1 MHKVYQLAK
10 LHTTNQHHSMCQ
22 PAVATLEP
30 VHSCDA
36 SAETQTHCIASK
48 REKQKRASNPLRV
61 ECSFTGSPC
70 WTRTNDP
77 FGQKH
82 SRPARLERFARLLVS
97 SCSSIAYS
105 RRRRRQRLSQ
115 FTAAMRL
122 PKHKLAG
129 LGSIRMPENKSSTL
143 RVKLLLSVA
152 PPVGLE
158 PTTPSVRNIVVL
170 LAWSAS
176 QDSLF
181 LPAQALPTP
190 AAGGGN
196 A

>member
-1 MHKVYQLAK
+1 MSQFTAAMHLPKHK
-10 LHTTNQHHSMCQ
+10 LIVSH
-22 PAVATLEP
+22 L
-30 VHSCDA
+30 
-36 SAETQTHCIASK
+36 SK
-48 REKQKRASNPLRV
+48 KNKKRASKPLRA

-77 FGQKH
+77 SGQKH

-129 LGSIRMPENKSSTL
+129 LHATRDVKKKNPTL
-143 RVKLLLSVA
+143 RVELFFFGSPCWTRTNDPAVNSRMLYRLS
-152 PPVGLE
+152 
-158 PTTPSVRNIVVL
+158 
-170 LAWSAS
+170 
-176 QDSLF
+176 
-181 LPAQALPTP
+181 
-190 AAGGGN
+190 
-196 A
+196 

>member
-48 REKQKRASNPLRV
+48 QEKQKRASNPL
-61 ECSFTGSPC
+61 
-70 WTRTNDP
+70 
-77 FGQKH
+77 
-82 SRPARLERFARLLVS
+82 
-97 SCSSIAYS
+97 
-105 RRRRRQRLSQ
+105 
-115 FTAAMRL
+115 
-122 PKHKLAG
+122 G
-129 LGSIRMPENKSSTL
+129 LNA
-143 RVKLLLSVA
+143 LLLA
-152 PPVGLE
+152 PPVEIE
-158 PTTPSVRNIVVL
+158 PTTLSVRNIVVL